1 MAGGGYMSGIFGSS
15 PVKPMQQ
22 HMAKVMACVSKLVP
36 LFENVIKEDWDE
48 VAKVQKQI
56 SDLEKEADV
65 MKKQLRLHLPK
76 GLFMP
81 VSRRDLLE
89 VLTMQD
95 TIANRAKDIAGVIL
109 GRKMVLPKI
118 IHDDYLKYVER
129 CVDACEQASRA
140 INELDELVGTGFS
153 GQEVKLVV
161 KMISKLDSIESDTDK
176 LQAEIR
182 HKIFAVEKE
191 FDPIDVM
198 FLYKIIDWTGDVAD
212 RAQRVG
218 SRLQLMLA
226 R

>member
-1 MAGGGYMSGIFGSS
+1 MAVGGYMSGIFGSS

-22 HMAKVMACVSKLVP
+22 HMAKVLACVNKLP
-36 LFENVIKEDWDE
+36 ALFDAVFRGDWDAVE
-48 VAKVQKQI
+48 RIKNEI
-56 SDLEKEADV
+56 SVLENEADV
-65 MKKQLRLHLPK
+65 LKKQLRMHLPK

-95 TIANRAKDIAGVIL
+95 KIANRAKEIAVVVR
-109 GRKMVLPKI
+109 GRHLTLPEN
-118 IHDDYLKYVER
+118 IHGDYKRYVQR
-129 CVDACEQASRA
+129 CVDACEQANRA

-153 GQEVKLVV
+153 GREVQLVED
-161 KMISKLDSIESDTDK
+161 MIGELDAIESDTDR
-176 LQAEIR
+176 LQIDIR
-182 HKIFAVEKE
+182 HQLFQVEKQLN
-191 FDPIDVM
+191 PVDVM
-198 FLYKIIDWTGDVAD
+198 FLYEIIDWTGDVAD

>member
-1 MAGGGYMSGIFGSS
+1 MPVGGYMSGIFGSS

-22 HMAKVMACVSKLVP
+22 HMAKVMTCVGKLIP
-36 LFENVIKEDWDE
+36 LFEAVINQDWGQ
-48 VAKVQKQI
+48 VQKIQEEI
-56 SDLEKEADV
+56 SLLEKEADRL
-65 MKKQLRLHLPK
+65 KKQLRLQLPK

-95 TIANRAKDIAGVIL
+95 KIANRAKDIAGVIL
-109 GRKMVLPKI
+109 GRHLVLPAN
-118 IHDDYLKYVER
+118 IHADYQRYVQR
-129 CVDACEQASRA
+129 CVDACEQANRA

-153 GQEVKLVV
+153 GQEVKLVEE
-161 KMISKLDSIESDTDK
+161 MINQLDAIESDTDR
-176 LQAEIR
+176 LQADIR
-182 HKIFAVEKE
+182 HKLFAVEKE
-191 FDPIDVM
+191 LHPVDVM
-198 FLYKIIDWTGDVAD
+198 FLYEIIDWTGDVAD

>member
-22 HMAKVMACVSKLVP
+22 HMAKVMACVSKLIP
-36 LFENVIKEDWDE
+36 LFENIIKEDWDQ
-48 VAKVQKQI
+48 VAKTQKQI

-109 GRKMVLPKI
+109 GRQMVLPKI

-129 CVDACEQASRA
+129 CVDACEQANRA

-153 GQEVKLVV
+153 GQEVRLVE
-161 KMISKLDSIESDTDK
+161 KMISKLDAIESDTDN
-176 LQAEIR
+176 LQADIR

-191 FDPIDVM
+191 LDPVDVM
-198 FLYKIIDWTGDVAD
+198 FLYRIIDWTGDLAD

>member
-1 MAGGGYMSGIFGSS
+1 MAVGGYMTGIFGSS

-22 HMAKVMACVSKLVP
+22 HMAKVLACVSELIP
-36 LFENVIKEDWDE
+36 LFEAVIREDWDAVE
-48 VAKVQKQI
+48 ACQNTI
-56 SDLEKEADV
+56 SNLEKEADV
-65 MKKQLRLHLPK
+65 LKKQLRLQLPK

-81 VSRRDLLE
+81 VSRQDLLE
-89 VLTMQD
+89 VLGMQD
-95 TIANRAKDIAGVIL
+95 KIANRAKDIAGVIL
-109 GRKMVLPKI
+109 GRHMVLPAVMQE
-118 IHDDYLKYVER
+118 KYPQYVRR

-153 GQEVKLVV
+153 GQEIKLVEE
-161 KMISKLDSIESDTDK
+161 MIETLDAIESDTDA

-182 HKIFAVEKE
+182 HQLFAVEK
-191 FDPIDVM
+191 DLPPVDVI
-198 FLYKIIDWTGDVAD
+198 FLYEIIEWTGDLAD

>member
-1 MAGGGYMSGIFGSS
+1 MPVGGYMSGIFGSS

-22 HMAKVMACVSKLVP
+22 HMAKVLACVNKLMP
-36 LFENVIKEDWDE
+36 LFDAVIQEDWDK
-48 VAKVQKQI
+48 VASVQKEI
-56 SDLEKEADV
+56 SALEKEADV
-65 MKKQLRLHLPK
+65 LKKELRMHLPK

-95 TIANRAKDIAGVIL
+95 KIANRAKDIAGVIL
-109 GRKMVLPKI
+109 GRHMALPAV
-118 IHDDYLKYVER
+118 IHDDYRRYVQR
-129 CVDACEQASRA
+129 CIDSCEQANRA

-153 GQEVKLVV
+153 GQEVKLVEE
-161 KMISKLDSIESDTDK
+161 MINQLDAIEGDTDR
-176 LQAEIR
+176 LQANIR
-182 HKIFAVEKE
+182 QKLFQVEK
-191 FDPIDVM
+191 DLYPVDVM
-198 FLYKIIDWTGDVAD
+198 FLYEIIEWTGDVAD

>member
-22 HMAKVMACVSKLVP
+22 HMAKVLACVSKLMP
-36 LFENVIKEDWDE
+36 LFENIIKEDWDQ

-56 SDLEKEADV
+56 SGLEKEADV

-109 GRKMVLPKI
+109 GRQMVLPKI

-129 CVDACEQASRA
+129 CVDACEQASLA

-161 KMISKLDSIESDTDK
+161 KMISKLDSIESDTDN
-176 LQAEIR
+176 LQADIR

>member
-1 MAGGGYMSGIFGSS
+1 
-15 PVKPMQQ
+15 MQ
-22 HMAKVMACVSKLVP
+22 KT
-36 LFENVIKEDWDE
+36 
-48 VAKVQKQI
+48 I

-65 MKKQLRLHLPK
+65 MKKRLRLHLPK

-109 GRKMVLPKI
+109 GRHMVLPKN
-118 IHDDYLKYVER
+118 IHEDYMRYVER
-129 CVDACEQASRA
+129 CVDACEQANRA

-176 LQAEIR
+176 LQADIR

-191 FDPIDVM
+191 LDPIDAM

>member
-22 HMAKVMACVSKLVP
+22 HMAKVMACVSKLIP
-36 LFENVIKEDWDE
+36 LFESIIKEDWDQ
-48 VAKVQKQI
+48 VAKIQKQI

-65 MKKQLRLHLPK
+65 LKKQLRLHLPK

-109 GRKMVLPKI
+109 GRHMMLPKI
-118 IHDDYLKYVER
+118 IHDDYMNYVKR
-129 CVDACEQASRA
+129 CVDACEQANRA

-161 KMISKLDSIESDTDK
+161 KMISKLDSIESDTDN
-176 LQAEIR
+176 LQTDIR

-191 FDPIDVM
+191 FDPVDVM
-198 FLYKIIDWTGDVAD
+198 FLYRIIDWTGDVAD